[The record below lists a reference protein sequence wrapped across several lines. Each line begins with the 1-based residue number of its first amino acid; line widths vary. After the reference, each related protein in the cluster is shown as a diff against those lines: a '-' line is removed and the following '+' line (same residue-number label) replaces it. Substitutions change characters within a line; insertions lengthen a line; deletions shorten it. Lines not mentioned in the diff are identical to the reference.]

1 MIICPSCKEEIEE
14 ESHFCDQCG
23 QELVYCSSCG
33 RVGMGRRCTYCG
45 GLMVGP
51 DGLQQPGANDPSL
64 SMSYT
69 VTRGGSQGVPM
80 QHGIPTLTLYNPSL
94 DIRIVGIN
102 GAIIGRRQGPYK
114 EIFEKH
120 MYISGTHAQL
130 VYNNELGWSIIDK
143 HSSNGSKLNQ
153 RDMSP
158 DIPMSLKSGDIVTLA
173 NINLQVSIV

>member
-1 MIICPSCKEEIEE
+1 
-14 ESHFCDQCG
+14 
-23 QELVYCSSCG
+23 
-33 RVGMGRRCTYCG
+33 
-45 GLMVGP
+45 
-51 DGLQQPGANDPSL
+51 
-64 SMSYT
+64 
-69 VTRGGSQGVPM
+69 
-80 QHGIPTLTLYNPSL
+80 
-94 DIRIVGIN
+94 
-102 GAIIGRRQGPYK
+102 
-114 EIFEKH
+114 